1 MNARPIPN
9 ALLGDSL
16 TLMLP
21 TKTGVSE
28 TSVHN
33 VRVERSEALKNGTQS
48 RAAITV
54 WADCQNSS
62 HTDFP
67 VGARV
72 KYGGETFEITE
83 QKMYR
88 AEGPHHCKFTAVK
101 TGDDAT

>member
-1 MNARPIPN
+1 MNVKPIPD

-21 TKTGVSE
+21 TKTGLTE
-28 TSVHN
+28 TSVQN
-33 VRVERSEALKNGTQS
+33 VRVERSEALKNGVRS
-48 RAAITV
+48 VASITV
-54 WADCQNSS
+54 WADCKNSS

-72 KYGGETFEITE
+72 KFDGEMFEITE

-88 AEGPHHCKFTAVK
+88 AKEPHHCKFTAVK
-101 TGDDAT
+101 TGDDDV